1 MSVRI
6 ILVSGRGPGAD
17 QMIKVIDELKL
28 FGVEADICSDF
39 SEFGTLWK
47 KGKFAMALIDL
58 DDIPFGGYD
67 PYFHFEGVTS
77 SIPSVFVSER
87 GNLEKWT
94 RALEAGAVSFVT
106 RPFQPRTLS
115 RFILRLLRKQLNT

>member
-1 MSVRI
+1 MN
-6 ILVSGRGPGAD
+6 
-17 QMIKVIDELKL
+17 KVFDDLKL

-39 SEFGTLWK
+39 REFGTIWQE
-47 KGKFAMALIDL
+47 GKFAMALIDL

-67 PYFHFEGVTS
+67 PYFYFEGVTS
-77 SIPSVFVSER
+77 SIPSVFLSES

-106 RPFQPRTLS
+106 RPFHPRTLS
-115 RFILRLLRKQLNT
+115 RFILKILTKQLNT